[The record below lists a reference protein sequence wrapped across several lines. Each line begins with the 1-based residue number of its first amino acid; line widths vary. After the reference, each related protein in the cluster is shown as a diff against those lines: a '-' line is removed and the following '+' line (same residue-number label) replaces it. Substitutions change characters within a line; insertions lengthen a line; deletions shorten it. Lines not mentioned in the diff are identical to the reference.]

1 MGEVCINWNLFLAR
15 VCQMAE
21 GEEQKGTSA
30 ADRSTEEAEEFLP
43 GFTDLEDYSKVLK
56 CGNLCD
62 FHDLVLLGLG
72 DQLSDVN
79 RVSSL
84 AGFTEPRDASN

>member
-1 MGEVCINWNLFLAR
+1 
-15 VCQMAE
+15 MAE

-43 GFTDLEDYSKVLK
+43 GFTGLEDYSKVLK

-62 FHDLVLLGLG
+62 LRDLVLPWTRGISSLH
-72 DQLSDVN
+72 
-79 RVSSL
+79 VSSL